1 MVNALDLATDLNPRV
16 GCRKPREMKLQLKL
30 KVLEFSG
37 TPNEPSVLAECF
49 SFWNFSDNGLLLDP
63 PMIPVPFP
71 TIERP
76 IKDPAWFL
84 GIEPACR

>member
-1 MVNALDLATDLNPRV
+1 
-16 GCRKPREMKLQLKL
+16 MKLQLQF
-30 KVLEFSG
+30 KVLELSA
-37 TPNEPSVLAECF
+37 TPNEPRVLAKCF
-49 SFWNFSDNGLLLDP
+49 SFRNLSNNRLVLDP
-63 PMIPVPFP
+63 PMVPVRFP